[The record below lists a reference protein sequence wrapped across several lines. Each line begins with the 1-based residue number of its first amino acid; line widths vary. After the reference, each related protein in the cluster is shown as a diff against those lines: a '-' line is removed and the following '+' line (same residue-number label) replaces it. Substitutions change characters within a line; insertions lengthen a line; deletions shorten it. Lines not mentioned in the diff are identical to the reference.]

1 MIGGKLAMEDLCL
14 LARSLA
20 CDVHEGNFC
29 LFIIKLNVIY
39 IIMLS

>member
-20 CDVHEGNFC
+20 CDVRT
-29 LFIIKLNVIY
+29 KLTWASHILEEH
-39 IIMLS
+39 IM